1 VLKSKKEESAAK
13 QNQTTTEIVNIR
25 VPKDLILELDGLVKR
40 RVFNSRS
47 EAIRE
52 FAREYVQEQANS
64 LHRELEKTENAKISE
79 RGGRGW

>member
-1 VLKSKKEESAAK
+1 MKSADNKVGREKEAG
-13 QNQTTTEIVNIR
+13 TEIFNIR
-25 VPKDLILELDGLVKR
+25 VPKDLILEIDGLVKR

-52 FAREYVQEQANS
+52 FAREYVQEQS
-64 LHRELEKTENAKISE
+64 LHQETENAKISE